1 MDIKSEK
8 ALTVIA
14 QSLHD
19 SRRQWR
25 EIAESKESSKT
36 EVADA
41 EDYLIQLDQVF
52 GAVRRE
58 YEKLREN
65 NPSLMPFPE
74 LFND

>member
-1 MDIKSEK
+1 MDVISEK

-25 EIAESKESSKT
+25 AIMASPVSTKA

-58 YEKLREN
+58 YEKLREKD
-65 NPSLMPFPE
+65 PALMPFTE